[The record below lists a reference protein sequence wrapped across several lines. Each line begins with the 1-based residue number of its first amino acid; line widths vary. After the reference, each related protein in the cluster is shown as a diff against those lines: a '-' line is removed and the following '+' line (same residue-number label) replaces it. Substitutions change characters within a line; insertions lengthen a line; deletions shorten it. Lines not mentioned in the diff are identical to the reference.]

1 MARPAHSRVV
11 LITGASSGIG
21 KACAEFLHAR
31 GHRVYGTSRRAA
43 WPDGVANAPPA
54 PGELVLLPLDVTSDE
69 SVARAVA
76 FVLQR
81 EGRLD
86 VVVNNA
92 GFGVAGAVEDT
103 SLEEA
108 HEQFETN
115 FFGTVRVCRAALP
128 AMRRQGGGC
137 IVNVSSIAGRIGI
150 PFQAL
155 YSASKFAVE
164 GYTEALRMEAA
175 PHGVRVTLV
184 EPGDFRTGFT
194 GNRRLVRGPA
204 TAAYR
209 DRQARALAVM
219 EHDETHGAT
228 PESVARLV
236 DRIVRL
242 RSPRLRYAVG
252 PFSETVALALKRV
265 SPARLFERGVAAY
278 YKVR

>member
-1 MARPAHSRVV
+1 MSLVI

-21 KACAEFLHAR
+21 RACAEHLQAR
-31 GHRVYGTSRRAA
+31 GHRVYGTSRRAQ
-43 WPDGVANAPPA
+43 PPGLSFE
-54 PGELVLLPLDVTSDE
+54 PLTLDVTSDA
-69 SVARAVA
+69 SVAQAVQA
-76 FVLQR
+76 VVGR

-92 GFGVAGAVEDT
+92 GFGIAGAAEDT
-103 SLEEA
+103 AVDEA
-108 HEQFETN
+108 RDQFETN
-115 FFGTVRVCRAALP
+115 FFGTMRVCRSVLP
-128 AMRRQGGGC
+128 VMRQQGSGC
-137 IVNVSSIAGRIGI
+137 IVNISSIAGRIGI

-175 PHGVRVTLV
+175 PFGIRVVLV
-184 EPGDFRTGFT
+184 EPGDFKTGFT
-194 GNRRLVRGPA
+194 LGRRLVRGA
-204 TAAYR
+204 GTEAYR

-236 DRIVRL
+236 DRIIGL
-242 RSPRLRYAVG
+242 RSPRLRYVVG
-252 PFSETVALALKRV
+252 PFSEAVALALRRIAP
-265 SPARLFERGVAAY
+265 SRLFERGVAAY